1 MRLTSVQLS
10 SNSCEC
16 AAQYL
21 RCARRR
27 CAGRLPS
34 EGRAEL
40 RLNTGDIKERQSQ
53 HQPAKHQCPEHG
65 ENMANAY
72 LQGVEIS
79 ASQFLDIFHHYDND
93 GNGYIE
99 GKELQNFIKELQQ
112 ARKQAGLEL
121 TDKMKAF
128 VEKYEQNADG
138 KIGIIE
144 LVQILPTEENFLLF
158 FRQQL
163 KSCAE
168 FMEAWRNYDADHSGY
183 IEADELKNFLKDLL
197 QKAKKP
203 YDEKKLEEYTLTTL
217 KIFDS
222 NKDGKLCLSEMAR
235 LLPDQENFLLKF
247 QGVTMARKEFN
258 KIFELYDQDRNGYM
272 DENELDALLKDL
284 CEKNNKVL
292 EVSKIPTYKSAIM
305 ALSDGGKLYR
315 TELALVLCAEEM

>member
-1 MRLTSVQLS
+1 
-10 SNSCEC
+10 
-16 AAQYL
+16 
-21 RCARRR
+21 
-27 CAGRLPS
+27 
-34 EGRAEL
+34 
-40 RLNTGDIKERQSQ
+40 
-53 HQPAKHQCPEHG
+53 
-65 ENMANAY
+65 MANAY

-99 GKELQNFIKELQQ
+99 GKELESFIKELQQ

-121 TDKMKAF
+121 TDKMRAF
-128 VEKYEQNADG
+128 VEEFQTNADA

-163 KSCAE
+163 KSCTE
-168 FMEAWRNYDADHSGY
+168 FMQAWRRYDADHSGY

-203 YDEKKLEEYTLTTL
+203 YDEKKLDEYTHTTVC
-217 KIFDS
+217 I
-222 NKDGKLCLSEMAR
+222 LSI
-235 LLPDQENFLLKF
+235 LLK
-247 QGVTMARKEFN
+247 KEFN
-258 KIFELYDQDRNGYM
+258 KIFELYDQDENGYM

-284 CEKNNKVL
+284 CEKNKKVL
-292 EVSKIPTYKSAIM
+292 EVSKISTYKTAIM

-315 TELALVLCAEEM
+315 TELALVLCAEDISAPASL

>member
-1 MRLTSVQLS
+1 
-10 SNSCEC
+10 
-16 AAQYL
+16 
-21 RCARRR
+21 
-27 CAGRLPS
+27 
-34 EGRAEL
+34 
-40 RLNTGDIKERQSQ
+40 
-53 HQPAKHQCPEHG
+53 
-65 ENMANAY
+65 MANAY

-99 GKELQNFIKELQQ
+99 GKELQSFIKELQQ

-121 TDKMKAF
+121 TDQMKAF
-128 VEKYEQNADG
+128 VQEYEKNTDA
-138 KIGIIE
+138 KIGIVE

-168 FMEAWRNYDADHSGY
+168 FMQAWRCYDADHSGY

-203 YDEKKLEEYTLTTL
+203 YDEKNFLLCDMNDISVSTSCCILPEHNS
-217 KIFDS
+217 S
-222 NKDGKLCLSEMAR
+222 NVCVFFFNR
-235 LLPDQENFLLKF
+235 LLPDEENFLLKF
-247 QGVTMARKEFN
+247 QNVKMVRREFN
-258 KIFELYDQDRNGYM
+258 KIFELYDQDENGYM

-284 CEKNNKVL
+284 CEKNKKVL
-292 EVSKIPTYKSAIM
+292 EVNKIPTYKTAIM

-315 TELALVLCAEEM
+315 TELALVLCAEDISAPAPL

>member
-1 MRLTSVQLS
+1 
-10 SNSCEC
+10 
-16 AAQYL
+16 
-21 RCARRR
+21 
-27 CAGRLPS
+27 
-34 EGRAEL
+34 
-40 RLNTGDIKERQSQ
+40 
-53 HQPAKHQCPEHG
+53 
-65 ENMANAY
+65 MANAY

-99 GKELQNFIKELQQ
+99 GKELQSFIKELQQ

-121 TDKMKAF
+121 TDQMKAF
-128 VEKYEQNADG
+128 VQEYEKNTDA
-138 KIGIIE
+138 KIGIVE

-168 FMEAWRNYDADHSGY
+168 FMQAWRCYDADHSGY

-203 YDEKKLEEYTLTTL
+203 YDEKKLDEYTHTTL

-222 NKDGKLCLSEMAR
+222 NHDGKLCLAEMAR
-235 LLPDQENFLLKF
+235 LLPDEENFLLKF
-247 QGVTMARKEFN
+247 Q
-258 KIFELYDQDRNGYM
+258 
-272 DENELDALLKDL
+272 
-284 CEKNNKVL
+284 VL
-292 EVSKIPTYKSAIM
+292 EVSKIPTYKTAIM

-315 TELALVLCAEEM
+315 TELALVLCAEDISAPAPL

>member
-1 MRLTSVQLS
+1 
-10 SNSCEC
+10 
-16 AAQYL
+16 
-21 RCARRR
+21 
-27 CAGRLPS
+27 
-34 EGRAEL
+34 
-40 RLNTGDIKERQSQ
+40 
-53 HQPAKHQCPEHG
+53 
-65 ENMANAY
+65 MANAY

-138 KIGIIE
+138 KIGIVEIF
-144 LVQILPTEENFLLF
+144 LTVQMAGTSNF
-158 FRQQL
+158 
-163 KSCAE
+163 
-168 FMEAWRNYDADHSGY
+168 AWRTYDADHSGY

-197 QKAKKP
+197 QRAKKP

-217 KIFDS
+217 NIFDS

-247 QGVTMARKEFN
+247 QGVKMARKEFN

-284 CEKNNKVL
+284 CEKNKKVL
-292 EVSKIPTYKSAIM
+292 EVSKIPMYKSAIM

>member
-1 MRLTSVQLS
+1 
-10 SNSCEC
+10 
-16 AAQYL
+16 
-21 RCARRR
+21 
-27 CAGRLPS
+27 
-34 EGRAEL
+34 
-40 RLNTGDIKERQSQ
+40 
-53 HQPAKHQCPEHG
+53 
-65 ENMANAY
+65 MANAY

-99 GKELQNFIKELQQ
+99 GKELQSFIKELQQ

-121 TDKMKAF
+121 TDQMKAF
-128 VEKYEQNADG
+128 VQEYEKNTDA
-138 KIGIIE
+138 KIGIVE

-168 FMEAWRNYDADHSGY
+168 FMQAWRCYDADHSGY

-203 YDEKKLEEYTLTTL
+203 YDEKKLDEVNPRWNRKIRLTLTQ
-217 KIFDS
+217 
-222 NKDGKLCLSEMAR
+222 LSP
-235 LLPDQENFLLKF
+235 LPLPPVFLLQNVKM
-247 QGVTMARKEFN
+247 VRREFN
-258 KIFELYDQDRNGYM
+258 KIFELYDQDENGYM

-284 CEKNNKVL
+284 CEKNKKVL
-292 EVSKIPTYKSAIM
+292 EVNKIPTYKTAIM

-315 TELALVLCAEEM
+315 TELALVLCAEDISAPAPL

>member
-1 MRLTSVQLS
+1 T
-10 SNSCEC
+10 
-16 AAQYL
+16 
-21 RCARRR
+21 
-27 CAGRLPS
+27 
-34 EGRAEL
+34 
-40 RLNTGDIKERQSQ
+40 
-53 HQPAKHQCPEHG
+53 HG

-79 ASQFLDIFHHYDND
+79 ASQFLDIFHHYDHD

-99 GKELQNFIKELQQ
+99 GKELQNFIRELQQ
-112 ARKQAGLEL
+112 ARKQAGLVSHTEL

-183 IEADELKNFLKDLL
+183 IEADELRNFLKDLL
-197 QKAKKP
+197 QRAKKP

-247 QGVTMARKEFN
+247 QGVKMARKEFN

-284 CEKNNKVL
+284 CEKNNKVYKNL
-292 EVSKIPTYKSAIM
+292 CSAGCHQYCWSIFPAEKSYILKLKI
-305 ALSDGGKLYR
+305 
-315 TELALVLCAEEM
+315 

>member
-1 MRLTSVQLS
+1 
-10 SNSCEC
+10 
-16 AAQYL
+16 
-21 RCARRR
+21 
-27 CAGRLPS
+27 
-34 EGRAEL
+34 
-40 RLNTGDIKERQSQ
+40 
-53 HQPAKHQCPEHG
+53 
-65 ENMANAY
+65 MANAY

-121 TDKMKAF
+121 TDQMRAF
-128 VEKYEQNADG
+128 VEEYEKNTDG
-138 KIGIIE
+138 KIDIIE

-163 KSCAE
+163 KSCTE

-183 IEADELKNFLKDLL
+183 IEADELKNFLRDLL
-197 QKAKKP
+197 QRAKKP
-203 YDEKKLEEYTLTTL
+203 FDEKKLEEYTLTTL

-222 NKDGKLCLSEMAR
+222 NNDGKLCLSEMAR
-235 LLPDQENFLLKF
+235 LLPDHENFLLKF
-247 QGVTMARKEFN
+247 QGVKMARKEFN
-258 KIFELYDQDRNGYM
+258 KIFELYDKDRNGYM

-284 CEKNNKVL
+284 CEQNKKVL
-292 EVSKIPTYKSAIM
+292 EPSKIPVYKKAIM

-315 TELALVLCAEEM
+315 TELALVLCEDM

>member
-1 MRLTSVQLS
+1 
-10 SNSCEC
+10 
-16 AAQYL
+16 
-21 RCARRR
+21 
-27 CAGRLPS
+27 
-34 EGRAEL
+34 
-40 RLNTGDIKERQSQ
+40 
-53 HQPAKHQCPEHG
+53 
-65 ENMANAY
+65 MANAL

-79 ASQFLDIFHHYDND
+79 ASQFLDIFNHYDND

-121 TDKMKAF
+121 TDQMKAF
-128 VEKYEQNADG
+128 VAEYEKNTEG
-138 KIGIIE
+138 KIGIVE

-168 FMEAWRNYDADHSGY
+168 FMQAWRNYDADHSGY
-183 IEADELKNFLKDLL
+183 IEADELKNFLRDLL
-197 QKAKKP
+197 REAKKP
-203 YDEKKLEEYTLTTL
+203 YDEKKLEEYTQTTL

-222 NKDGKLCLSEMAR
+222 NNDGKLCLLEMAR

-247 QGVTMARKEFN
+247 QDG
-258 KIFELYDQDRNGYM
+258 NGYM

-284 CEKNNKVL
+284 CEKNKKVL
-292 EVSKIPTYKSAIM
+292 DSNKIPTYKTAIM

-315 TELALVLCAEEM
+315 TELALVLCADN

>member
-1 MRLTSVQLS
+1 
-10 SNSCEC
+10 
-16 AAQYL
+16 
-21 RCARRR
+21 
-27 CAGRLPS
+27 
-34 EGRAEL
+34 
-40 RLNTGDIKERQSQ
+40 
-53 HQPAKHQCPEHG
+53 
-65 ENMANAY
+65 MANAY

-99 GKELQNFIKELQQ
+99 GKELQSFIKELQQ

-121 TDKMKAF
+121 TDQMKAF
-128 VEKYEQNADG
+128 VQEYEKNTDA
-138 KIGIIE
+138 KIGIVE

-168 FMEAWRNYDADHSGY
+168 FMQAWRCYDADHSGY

-203 YDEKKLEEYTLTTL
+203 YDENKLDEYTHTTL

-222 NKDGKLCLSEMAR
+222 NHDGKLCLAEMAR
-235 LLPDQENFLLKF
+235 LLPDEENFLLKF
-247 QGVTMARKEFN
+247 QNVKMVRREFN
-258 KIFELYDQDRNGYM
+258 KIFELYDQDENGYM

-284 CEKNNKVL
+284 CEKNKKVL
-292 EVSKIPTYKSAIM
+292 EVNKIPTYKTAIM

-315 TELALVLCAEEM
+315 TELALVLCAEDISAPAPL

>member
-1 MRLTSVQLS
+1 
-10 SNSCEC
+10 
-16 AAQYL
+16 
-21 RCARRR
+21 
-27 CAGRLPS
+27 
-34 EGRAEL
+34 
-40 RLNTGDIKERQSQ
+40 
-53 HQPAKHQCPEHG
+53 
-65 ENMANAY
+65 MANAY

-79 ASQFLDIFHHYDND
+79 ASQFLDIFHHYDHD

-99 GKELQNFIKELQQ
+99 GKELQNFIRELQQ

-183 IEADELKNFLKDLL
+183 IEADELRNFLKDLL
-197 QKAKKP
+197 QRAKKP

-247 QGVTMARKEFN
+247 
-258 KIFELYDQDRNGYM
+258 QDRNGYM

>member
-1 MRLTSVQLS
+1 
-10 SNSCEC
+10 
-16 AAQYL
+16 
-21 RCARRR
+21 
-27 CAGRLPS
+27 
-34 EGRAEL
+34 
-40 RLNTGDIKERQSQ
+40 
-53 HQPAKHQCPEHG
+53 
-65 ENMANAY
+65 MANAY

-99 GKELQNFIKELQQ
+99 GKELQSFIKELQQ

-121 TDKMKAF
+121 TDQMKAF
-128 VEKYEQNADG
+128 VQEYEKNTDA
-138 KIGIIE
+138 KIGIVE

-168 FMEAWRNYDADHSGY
+168 FMQ
-183 IEADELKNFLKDLL
+183 NFLKDLL

-203 YDEKKLEEYTLTTL
+203 YDEKKLDDYTHTTL

-222 NKDGKLCLSEMAR
+222 NHDGKLCLAEMAR
-235 LLPDQENFLLKF
+235 LLPDEENFLLKF
-247 QGVTMARKEFN
+247 QNVKMVRREFN
-258 KIFELYDQDRNGYM
+258 KIFELYDQDENGYM

-284 CEKNNKVL
+284 CEKNKKVL
-292 EVSKIPTYKSAIM
+292 EVNKIPTYKTAIM

-315 TELALVLCAEEM
+315 TELALVLCAEDISAPAPL

>member
-1 MRLTSVQLS
+1 
-10 SNSCEC
+10 
-16 AAQYL
+16 
-21 RCARRR
+21 
-27 CAGRLPS
+27 
-34 EGRAEL
+34 
-40 RLNTGDIKERQSQ
+40 
-53 HQPAKHQCPEHG
+53 
-65 ENMANAY
+65 MANAY

-112 ARKQAGLEL
+112 ARKQAGLVSHSFLQSSAAYWYISIRLEHTCETSQEDILLITQCNNNKNSIQNLLL
-121 TDKMKAF
+121 T
-128 VEKYEQNADG
+128 
-138 KIGIIE
+138 
-144 LVQILPTEENFLLF
+144 
-158 FRQQL
+158 
-163 KSCAE
+163 
-168 FMEAWRNYDADHSGY
+168 YDADHSGY

-197 QKAKKP
+197 QRAKKP
-203 YDEKKLEEYTLTTL
+203 YDEKKLEEYTMTTL

-247 QGVTMARKEFN
+247 QGVKMSRKDFN
-258 KIFELYDQDRNGYM
+258 KIFELYDQDKNGYM

>member
-1 MRLTSVQLS
+1 
-10 SNSCEC
+10 
-16 AAQYL
+16 
-21 RCARRR
+21 
-27 CAGRLPS
+27 
-34 EGRAEL
+34 
-40 RLNTGDIKERQSQ
+40 
-53 HQPAKHQCPEHG
+53 
-65 ENMANAY
+65 MANAY

-99 GKELQNFIKELQQ
+99 GKELQSFIKELQQ

-121 TDKMKAF
+121 TDQMKAF
-128 VEKYEQNADG
+128 VQEYEKNTDA
-138 KIGIIE
+138 KIGIVE

-168 FMEAWRNYDADHSGY
+168 FMQAWRCYDADHSGY

-203 YDEKKLEEYTLTTL
+203 YDEKKLDEYTHTTL

-222 NKDGKLCLSEMAR
+222 NHDGKLCLAEMAR
-235 LLPDQENFLLKF
+235 LLPDEENFLLKF
-247 QGVTMARKEFN
+247 QNVKMVRREFN
-258 KIFELYDQDRNGYM
+258 KIFELYDQDENGYM

-284 CEKNNKVL
+284 CEKNKKVL
-292 EVSKIPTYKSAIM
+292 EVNKIPTYKTAIM

-315 TELALVLCAEEM
+315 TELALVLCAEDISAPL

>member
-1 MRLTSVQLS
+1 
-10 SNSCEC
+10 
-16 AAQYL
+16 
-21 RCARRR
+21 
-27 CAGRLPS
+27 
-34 EGRAEL
+34 
-40 RLNTGDIKERQSQ
+40 
-53 HQPAKHQCPEHG
+53 
-65 ENMANAY
+65 MANAY

-99 GKELQNFIKELQQ
+99 GKELQSFIKELQQ

-121 TDKMKAF
+121 TDQMKAF
-128 VEKYEQNADG
+128 VQEYEKNTDA
-138 KIGIIE
+138 KIGIVE

-163 KSCAE
+163 KSCAD
-168 FMEAWRNYDADHSGY
+168 FMQAWRCYDADHSGY

-203 YDEKKLEEYTLTTL
+203 YDEKKLDEYTHTTL

-222 NKDGKLCLSEMAR
+222 NHDGKLCLAEMAR
-235 LLPDQENFLLKF
+235 LLPDEENFLLKF
-247 QGVTMARKEFN
+247 QNVKMVRREFN
-258 KIFELYDQDRNGYM
+258 KIFELYDQDENGYM

-284 CEKNNKVL
+284 CEKNKKVL
-292 EVSKIPTYKSAIM
+292 EVNKIPTYKTAIM

-315 TELALVLCAEEM
+315 TELALVLCAEDISAPAPL

>member
-1 MRLTSVQLS
+1 
-10 SNSCEC
+10 
-16 AAQYL
+16 
-21 RCARRR
+21 
-27 CAGRLPS
+27 
-34 EGRAEL
+34 
-40 RLNTGDIKERQSQ
+40 
-53 HQPAKHQCPEHG
+53 
-65 ENMANAY
+65 MANAY

-99 GKELQNFIKELQQ
+99 GKELQSFIKELQQ

-121 TDKMKAF
+121 TDQMKAF
-128 VEKYEQNADG
+128 VQEYEKNTDA
-138 KIGIIE
+138 KIGIVE

-168 FMEAWRNYDADHSGY
+168 FMQAWRCYDADHSGY

-203 YDEKKLEEYTLTTL
+203 YDEKKLDEYTHTTL

-222 NKDGKLCLSEMAR
+222 NHDGKLCLAEMAR
-235 LLPDQENFLLKF
+235 LLPDEENFLLKF
-247 QGVTMARKEFN
+247 QVGGYSQSKSKRESENQIDLDSIVSSPSNFLPLSLVFLSQNVKMVRREFN
-258 KIFELYDQDRNGYM
+258 KIFELYDQDENGYM

-284 CEKNNKVL
+284 CEKNKKVL
-292 EVSKIPTYKSAIM
+292 EVNKIPTYKTAIM

-315 TELALVLCAEEM
+315 TELALVLCAEDISAPAPL

>member
-1 MRLTSVQLS
+1 MLRYAPYETCSAADEVFTCAGGRVCLELRDANSSQQCTPGSHCTCAERGRGLSSSEEAGLDLNTRHTGVSLTSS
-10 SNSCEC
+10 STRS
-16 AAQYL
+16 
-21 RCARRR
+21 
-27 CAGRLPS
+27 G
-34 EGRAEL
+34 
-40 RLNTGDIKERQSQ
+40 GDII
-53 HQPAKHQCPEHG
+53 
-65 ENMANAY
+65 MASAY

-144 LVQILPTEENFLLF
+144 
-158 FRQQL
+158 
-163 KSCAE
+163 
-168 FMEAWRNYDADHSGY
+168 AWRNYDVDHSGY
-183 IEADELKNFLKDLL
+183 IESDELKSFLKDLL
-197 QKAKKP
+197 QRAKKP
-203 YDEKKLEEYTLTTL
+203 YDEKKLEEYTQTTL

-247 QGVTMARKEFN
+247 QGVKMARKEFN
-258 KIFELYDQDRNGYM
+258 KIFELYDKDSNGYM
-272 DENELDALLKDL
+272 DENELDALLQDL
-284 CEKNNKVL
+284 CAKNNKVL
-292 EVSKIPTYKSAIM
+292 EVSKIPSYKSAIM

-315 TELALVLCAEEM
+315 TELALVLCADEM

>member
-1 MRLTSVQLS
+1 
-10 SNSCEC
+10 
-16 AAQYL
+16 
-21 RCARRR
+21 
-27 CAGRLPS
+27 
-34 EGRAEL
+34 
-40 RLNTGDIKERQSQ
+40 
-53 HQPAKHQCPEHG
+53 
-65 ENMANAY
+65 MANAY

-99 GKELQNFIKELQQ
+99 GKELESFIKELQQ

-121 TDKMKAF
+121 TDKMRAF
-128 VEKYEQNADG
+128 VEEFQTNADA

-163 KSCAE
+163 KSCTE
-168 FMEAWRNYDADHSGY
+168 FMQAWRRYDADHSGY

-203 YDEKKLEEYTLTTL
+203 YDEKKLDEYTHTTL
-217 KIFDS
+217 KVFDS
-222 NKDGKLCLSEMAR
+222 NHDGKLCLAEMAR
-235 LLPDQENFLLKF
+235 LLPDEENFLLKF
-247 QGVTMARKEFN
+247 QNVKMARKEFN
-258 KIFELYDQDRNGYM
+258 KIFELYDQDENGYM

-284 CEKNNKVL
+284 CEKNKKVL
-292 EVSKIPTYKSAIM
+292 EVSKISTYKTAIM

-315 TELALVLCAEEM
+315 TELALVLCAEDISAPASL

>member
-1 MRLTSVQLS
+1 
-10 SNSCEC
+10 
-16 AAQYL
+16 
-21 RCARRR
+21 
-27 CAGRLPS
+27 
-34 EGRAEL
+34 
-40 RLNTGDIKERQSQ
+40 
-53 HQPAKHQCPEHG
+53 
-65 ENMANAY
+65 MANAY

-99 GKELQNFIKELQQ
+99 GKELQSFIKELQQ

-121 TDKMKAF
+121 TDQMKAF
-128 VEKYEQNADG
+128 VQEYEKNTDA
-138 KIGIIE
+138 KIGIVE

-168 FMEAWRNYDADHSGY
+168 FMQAWRCYDADHSGY

-203 YDEKKLEEYTLTTL
+203 YDEKKLDEYTHTTNV
-217 KIFDS
+217 K
-222 NKDGKLCLSEMAR
+222 MVR
-235 LLPDQENFLLKF
+235 
-247 QGVTMARKEFN
+247 REFN
-258 KIFELYDQDRNGYM
+258 KIFELYDQDENGYM

-284 CEKNNKVL
+284 CEKNKKVL
-292 EVSKIPTYKSAIM
+292 EVNKIPTYKTAIM

-315 TELALVLCAEEM
+315 TELALVLCAEDISDPAPL